1 MKVKSMKGGKCP
13 NCNCG
18 KRGGAYGGN
27 SKLSGAPLKKGG
39 AKKSLRKSKR
49 GGVRKTRKTRVK
61 RGGSLKCPGFK
72 LNLKDQIKGLSVVDR
87 YETCDSTN

>member
-1 MKVKSMKGGKCP
+1 MKVKSMKGGRCA

-18 KRGGAYGGN
+18 KRGGAYGG
-27 SKLSGAPLKKGG
+27 KLSGSLLKGG

-49 GGVRKTRKTRVK
+49 GGVRKTRRTRKTRVK

-87 YETCDSTN
+87 YETCESTN